1 MITFQILT
9 TLGRNNN
16 LLFNIGR
23 IPLVLSSRSASTT
36 FDRRLFRVLE
46 KRLHDCDGATKRRI
60 DNLMSMWTKYEE
72 DEKELQSMEDD
83 VDFAELVTEEK
94 DKLFEKF
101 RILHTEALDV
111 LVPEDVV
118 ERSDTILEVSA
129 GVGGQEAMLFAGE
142 LFHMYSLFAE
152 SRQWKFEVASYD
164 ATEIGGIRKASA
176 SITGTSVFKYLRYE
190 GGIHRVQR
198 VPKTESKGR
207 VHTSTAA
214 TIVLPQPTEL
224 VVEIHPKDLKIET
237 KRASGAGG
245 QHVNTTDSAVRIV
258 HLPTGIAVECQ
269 SQRSQLQNKETA
281 MKTLRAKIYQRQLD
295 EQLVKSSRARKLQV
309 SSNSRSDKI
318 RTYNFNQDRVT
329 DHRIGLTVRNI
340 EEFMQGGYPFSQ
352 MIETLVKEGR
362 NEIIEELYST
372 YE

>member
-1 MITFQILT
+1 MKKMKK
-9 TLGRNNN
+9 N
-16 LLFNIGR
+16 FNQW
-23 IPLVLSSRSASTT
+23 
-36 FDRRLFRVLE
+36 
-46 KRLHDCDGATKRRI
+46 K
-60 DNLMSMWTKYEE
+60 
-72 DEKELQSMEDD
+72 
-83 VDFAELVTEEK
+83 
-94 DKLFEKF
+94 
-101 RILHTEALDV
+101 ALDV